1 MTGERIRLIRIII
14 MRMVVEGEEKNCK
27 ISEGCA

>member
-1 MTGERIRLIRIII
+1 MTGERIRLIRILI
-14 MRMVVEGEEKNCK
+14 MRMVEREEKNCE